1 MPLSLNDSWPSR
13 PARQQQQTQVRR
25 GRTPMDEG
33 QMNRIETRAVFLHP
47 ALASRP
53 ETEKIA
59 SKHKTRFVARKIA
72 KLMFHSITQLAD
84 SATNLPSPND
94 ERKSQSRRRGREG
107 KRVPLTQT
115 PLISVPPSFFANF
128 EQRRY
133 YKNEFVG
140 VSLLGKPCSEKSR
153 RGQDRNSTQHV
164 SCNII
169 TGAWP
174 PSSPPVPIVLNRDS
188 TVLAQSSFRSSH
200 PFESPQTSP

>member
-47 ALASRP
+47 APANRP

-84 SATNLPSPND
+84 RATNLPSPND

-115 PLISVPPSFFANF
+115 PPMSVPPSF
-128 EQRRY
+128 
-133 YKNEFVG
+133 
-140 VSLLGKPCSEKSR
+140 
-153 RGQDRNSTQHV
+153 
-164 SCNII
+164 I
-169 TGAWP
+169 
-174 PSSPPVPIVLNRDS
+174 
-188 TVLAQSSFRSSH
+188 
-200 PFESPQTSP
+200 